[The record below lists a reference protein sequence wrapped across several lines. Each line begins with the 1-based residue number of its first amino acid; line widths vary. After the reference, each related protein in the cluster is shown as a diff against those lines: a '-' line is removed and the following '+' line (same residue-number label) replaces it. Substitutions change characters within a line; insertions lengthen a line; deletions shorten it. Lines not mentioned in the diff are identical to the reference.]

1 VGAFLYRQRKQP
13 RNIAKKITKN
23 MMPTAIPMM
32 VPTGNDV
39 LLEGDGIVDA
49 IAKVKLGEV
58 AAGDESITCVCVV
71 GGSCILIALIPA
83 MSEGQRRAYIDI
95 SRDDYP

>member
-39 LLEGDGIVDA
+39 LLEGDGVVDA

-58 AAGDESITCVCVV
+58 AASDESIRCFCVV
-71 GGSCILIALIPA
+71 GGSCILIALIHA
-83 MSEGQRRAYIDI
+83 TSEG
-95 SRDDYP
+95 